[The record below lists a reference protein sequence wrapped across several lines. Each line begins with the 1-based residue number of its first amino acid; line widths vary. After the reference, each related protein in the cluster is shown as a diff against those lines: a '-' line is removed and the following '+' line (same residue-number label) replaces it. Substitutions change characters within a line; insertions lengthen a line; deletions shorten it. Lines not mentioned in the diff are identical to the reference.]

1 MAHGVVDLMIA
12 MVTLNSALLILL
24 R

>member
-1 MAHGVVDLMIA
+1 MAHGVVDLETQSGWIGKPR
-12 MVTLNSALLILL
+12 S